1 MFSFLLEVGTE
12 ELPASF
18 VASALEQWRS
28 LIPSSLKA
36 NLLQGDTTT
45 VQVLATPRRLAVLI
59 KGLPQRQPDQEE
71 EIKGPSVQAAFKDGQ
86 PTKAAIGF
94 ARSRNVDI
102 ADFDIRATDKGEF
115 VFVRQKITGRPTAEL
130 LTELIP
136 QWIFGLEGKR
146 FMRWGDGD
154 LRFSRP
160 IRWLVALLE
169 DQVLPLTLEN
179 GATTISSDRISWGH
193 RVLHPEPIT
202 IKHANDYVEV
212 LKAGYVLVDP
222 EDRKCQIEKQCREL
236 EIQVRGIVV
245 PNPGLTEEVTNLVE
259 WPTAVL
265 GNFDQKYLNLP
276 AAVITTVMGVHQRY
290 FSVLYEIPSAEEEL
304 RLMPHFITISNGDP
318 QKKEIIALGNERVIR
333 ARLADADFFYKS
345 DLHKSLQDYV
355 PALEQVT
362 FQADLGSMRDKTTRI
377 IQISELICQ
386 QIKPSEPE
394 YEDIQAIQRAAFLCK
409 ADLVTQ
415 MVGEFPELQGIMG
428 GKYALA
434 SNESATVARAIQEH
448 YLSPETFS
456 LGETTLP
463 GKVVAM
469 ADRLDTLVSI
479 FGLGLIPSGSSDPFA
494 LRRAANLIIRIIYK
508 IASKNPQLQLNL
520 QQLLQQCIEQFTAKF
535 VKSTPAATLLEQLED
550 FFLQRIRNTLDEDE
564 QIDYDLNNAILG
576 EADPEYTQRALA
588 SIPDTIDR
596 AKFLQ
601 QMRQDGSLDR
611 IYETVNR
618 ASRLARQGDLD
629 TVTLDPASVI
639 QPKLLKQPSEQA
651 FYQALVD
658 LLPQTKAAQASRN
671 YRQLVEAIAAIAPT
685 VSRFF
690 DGPESVLV
698 MDENLEIRRNRLN
711 LLGLLRNHARVLAD
725 FGAIVKS

>member
-28 LIPSSLKA
+28 LIPNSLKA

-45 VQVLATPRRLAVLI
+45 VQVLGTPRRLAVLI

-86 PTKAAIGF
+86 PTKAAMGF

-193 RVLHPEPIT
+193 RVLHPEPVT
-202 IKHANDYVEV
+202 LLQAEDYLTALEN
-212 LKAGYVLVDP
+212 AYVLVDSKQRQ
-222 EDRKCQIEKQCREL
+222 ERILEQLQVIEKE
-236 EIQVRGIVV
+236 VKGIV
-245 PNPGLTEEVTNLVE
+245 PPDAINDLIEEVTHLVE
-259 WPTAVL
+259 WPNAVL
-265 GNFDQKYLNLP
+265 GKFDAEFLTLP
-276 AAVITTVMGVHQRY
+276 KEVTITVMKTHQRY
-290 FSVLYEIPSAEEEL
+290 FPVFDRAAFSQREEL
-304 RLMPHFITISNGDP
+304 ILLPYFITLSNGDP
-318 QKKEIIALGNERVIR
+318 AQANLIALGNARVIR
-333 ARLADADFFYKS
+333 ARLADAKFFY
-345 DLHKSLQDYV
+345 DADRAQPLEAYV
-355 PALEQVT
+355 PRLGQVT
-362 FQADLGSMRDKTTRI
+362 FQQALGSMYDKVQRMLAI
-377 IQISELICQ
+377 AQFVCAQIKVPETEQQ
-386 QIKPSEPE
+386 QIL
-394 YEDIQAIQRAAFLCK
+394 RATLLCK

-428 GKYALA
+428 ADYARLSGEA
-434 SNESATVARAIQEH
+434 AMVAEAIAVH
-448 YLSPETFS
+448 YLPPAIFTKTDTH
-456 LGETTLP
+456 LVGEVVTL
-463 GKVVAM
+463 V
-469 ADRLDTLVSI
+469 DRLDTLVSI

-535 VKSTPAATLLEQLED
+535 AKSTPAATLLEQLED

-564 QIDYDLNNAILG
+564 QIDYDLINAILG

-639 QPKLLKQPSEQA
+639 QTKLLKQPSEQA

-698 MDENLEIRRNRLN
+698 MDENLENRRNRLN